1 MMSVDRLM
9 TTLCTHNLL
18 ASKQFYQTLFGFNVG
33 FESEWFIQ
41 LVHPKSNV
49 ELGLITAEHELVP
62 PRYQGAASGLFVT
75 LVVEDVDAVFKAAE
89 QKNYVVLQT
98 PEPTFYGQKRLLLED
113 PAGVLVDV
121 STPLPI

>member
-1 MMSVDRLM
+1 MSVDRLM

-113 PAGVLVDV
+113 PSGVLVDV